1 MVIVV
6 IHLKDKTASI
16 LSILYEGIEY
26 TRLEQNNSKIKKE
39 SVIFYIVGMWC
50 NANLFAEKE
59 RLHCLFTDII
69 VTEMSEA
76 LLYDINTSQEELD

>member
-26 TRLEQNNSKIKKE
+26 TRLEQNNSKKGICH
-39 SVIFYIVGMWC
+39 I
-50 NANLFAEKE
+50 
-59 RLHCLFTDII
+59 
-69 VTEMSEA
+69 
-76 LLYDINTSQEELD
+76 LYCGDVVQC

>member
-26 TRLEQNNSKIKKE
+26 TRLEQNNSKKE
-39 SVIFYIVGMWC
+39 ICHI
-50 NANLFAEKE
+50 
-59 RLHCLFTDII
+59 
-69 VTEMSEA
+69 
-76 LLYDINTSQEELD
+76 LYCGDVVQC